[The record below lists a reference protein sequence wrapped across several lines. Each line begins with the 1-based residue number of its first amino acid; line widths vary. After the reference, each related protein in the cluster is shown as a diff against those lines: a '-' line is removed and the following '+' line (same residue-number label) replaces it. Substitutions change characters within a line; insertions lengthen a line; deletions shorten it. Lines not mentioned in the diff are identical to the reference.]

1 MIRDQVDL
9 YAYDE
14 RGADLPIE
22 KFKDEPV
29 PKFEHLQK
37 EAELRGDAVEQDEDE
52 DEEIARGPVDAVD
65 DVEERL
71 VLPTLRRSP

>member
-37 EAELRGDAVEQDEDE
+37 EVISEPMPLSKTRMTRRT
-52 DEEIARGPVDAVD
+52 RGPVDAVD
-65 DVEERL
+65 GEKKGWSCRRCGGRL
-71 VLPTLRRSP
+71 E